1 VANVVDLLEKIG
13 QDSRLKTL
21 AGPQLERELLLAGIE
36 PAVRAAILLQHSQ
49 RLEQLIG
56 ASKNVCC
63 LIHAPQDETPQRDDE
78 PQQDEKVWN
87 GPVSAQDD
95 AAYRVTATG

>member
-1 VANVVDLLEKIG
+1 MANVVDLLEKIG

-21 AGPQLERELLLAGIE
+21 AGPQLERELLLAGVA

-63 LIHAPQDETPQRDDE
+63 LIHAPQDETPERDE
-78 PQQDEKVWN
+78 PKDDEKVWN
-87 GPVSAQDD
+87 DPVSAQDD
-95 AAYRVTATG
+95 AAFRATATG